1 MLKSLRFVSC
11 KVWYWRVHRI
21 SIHVLKK
28 VTYNPRCI
36 MSSTM
41 DHTAWAPEGHK
52 RRRRGLNC
60 KSFKMLVYWSFYCSK
75 GLNICIYWIS
85 YEYFSPQDR
94 IKHSFKVHT
103 HMLCHR
109 KLCRIHCIL
118 YSAVCYVRSY
128 ACGCWLL
135 IVDNLGMSSCQPL
148 EGGFSTCW
156 RLLTKG
162 DWSKI
167 LFEKMD
173 FRPAKILLIKSTIM

>member
-1 MLKSLRFVSC
+1 MHRLDLNMLLSLLIKSGLMLKSLRFVSC
-11 KVWYWRVHRI
+11 KVWYWRVHRV

-103 HMLCHR
+103 H
-109 KLCRIHCIL
+109 I
-118 YSAVCYVRSY
+118 CYVIGNCAVYTVYYTALCVMSEVTR
-128 ACGCWLL
+128 
-135 IVDNLGMSSCQPL
+135 VDVDC
-148 EGGFSTCW
+148 
-156 RLLTKG
+156 
-162 DWSKI
+162 
-167 LFEKMD
+167 
-173 FRPAKILLIKSTIM
+173 